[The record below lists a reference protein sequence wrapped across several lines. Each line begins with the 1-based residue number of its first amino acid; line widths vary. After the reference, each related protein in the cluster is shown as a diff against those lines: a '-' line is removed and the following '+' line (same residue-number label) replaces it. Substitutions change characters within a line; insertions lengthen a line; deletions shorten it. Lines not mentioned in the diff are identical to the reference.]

1 MNPSE
6 VAVGGGRAEGRRGFP
21 FDDPRRE
28 LEGDEK
34 KLIDPHPKAL
44 VTRERAKETHA
55 RERAARL
62 ALTHP
67 ASIACLPWRLY

>member
-34 KLIDPHPKAL
+34 KLICFLVSEPGDVPH
-44 VTRERAKETHA
+44 VFIGSGCTHGLGI
-55 RERAARL
+55 RVMGWEYGDSTGR
-62 ALTHP
+62 
-67 ASIACLPWRLY
+67 